1 MIHLSTVNC
10 EESDFISVF
19 QKASQVQIMRSPV
32 PFLVLF
38 HGPWIWRGELEGEA
52 EGAEF
57 EERGMVGKGRGS
69 LEGGWGEIKEG
80 WDGQRQVGQSANCPR
95 ADFNFVWKV
104 SVRTRNMLETF
115 FCYMYFISEDLGP
128 TEWALSLPVPEET

>member
-1 MIHLSTVNC
+1 MIHLSTVDC

-19 QKASQVQIMRSPV
+19 QKASQVQIMRSAV

-57 EERGMVGKGRGS
+57 EEGGMLGKGRGDF
-69 LEGGWGEIKEG
+69 GGWLG
-80 WDGQRQVGQSANCPR
+80 
-95 ADFNFVWKV
+95 
-104 SVRTRNMLETF
+104 RN
-115 FCYMYFISEDLGP
+115 
-128 TEWALSLPVPEET
+128 